1 MPKKKRNGDLRSL
14 PITLRCPELLDL
26 RHIAPLE
33 RKLVFLDLSCIN
45 PIRHMSPRWG
55 FRIFACLVCYKHAA
69 LLGLGWFISNKVD
82 FGKSAYRSPKWFQV
96 H

>member
-1 MPKKKRNGDLRSL
+1 MIVSSTSASSTLRSS
-14 PITLRCPELLDL
+14 EAKDG
-26 RHIAPLE
+26 
-33 RKLVFLDLSCIN
+33 LSRFIVHQPN
-45 PIRHMSPRWG
+45 ATHMSPRWG
-55 FRIFACLVCYKHAA
+55 FRIFACPVCYKHAA